1 VAGLTGPTHQLI
13 PGVDTRIVIITTTI
27 VVETIGAGLGTAA
40 FMVYIMRCCLPEHK
54 AAHMAILTSIMS
66 VSFTLAGVFSGF
78 LADALGFTAY
88 FAFTFIVT
96 IPHMAMTFF
105 VPHIRAPGA
114 SPQLRA

>member
-1 VAGLTGPTHQLI
+1 
-13 PGVDTRIVIITTTI
+13 
-27 VVETIGAGLGTAA
+27 
-40 FMVYIMRCCLPEHK
+40 
-54 AAHMAILTSIMS
+54 MS

-88 FAFTFIVT
+88 FAFTFFVT

-114 SPQLRA
+114 PPQLRA